1 MLDLLSPLRGYI
13 AQNLQFYLS
22 KYIEDIQLEGL
33 GLFGGDLVLN
43 DLEIKRHV
51 LRESLEIPSSFD
63 FSRGFIRE
71 LRIHIPWTQ
80 LLSQPIEVK
89 LYTIELILTAK
100 SDDPARAGAAAA
112 AGGDANAEPPPEDK
126 IEQPKSGWIHD
137 TLQKIL
143 ANISVQVNNLV
154 LKYEHDDVVFS
165 IALGTLDF
173 YSASESDGWKRNF
186 EELGGGRRAICKRI
200 DAKDVT
206 IFLDRYTSEADAKD
220 GSTRDR
226 VRRNVVGYELPVLSR
241 TSASVRAKLQL
252 FPNAAA
258 GRAQDGRRSRP
269 TSPRSPLHQPPPTP
283 SGVQDE
289 GNIVDVDGLFG
300 YRPSVM
306 CDPFY
311 YYSCNP
317 SSVTPMHEVDIFIGE
332 LLFSV
337 SDRQLEML
345 NQLIKSASSK
355 IEQAHELAPQEKN
368 THVASGRDVKAAP
381 DGVATAAIPRKYPNE
396 CQKMDGIAKKRESW
410 FGWAMNA
417 LGTAEDEEE
426 DELVSELLAE
436 TRGALLRVRPPISDA
451 DEDALIASGPVTK
464 TSCVRLCISSA
475 SLTLRKHEKE
485 DQEVERQDA
494 VVAENEEEF
503 VPVANIG
510 MVKVSRQT
518 RRRKVAR
525 PAVPV
530 LNLTMSYVALEMLLA
545 RGEEKSGTDLVF
557 EIEKVE
563 LVSAT
568 ASENRE
574 DSKCKKG
581 RVLLAWGSIDSSHF
595 SDCVSHPY
603 FINSFFGEETT
614 RLNQRETRSFEIVK
628 VSLDADIPVW
638 KTLEVGQGNSDE
650 SKNDPC
656 ECYTTWNGKAG
667 RCIPI
672 GKVSDICE
680 QAIRIIGIKERV
692 ALPALSDTRS
702 HSMGQ
707 DILVND
713 ALQLKIPSV
722 SISSLDTEPNPPK
735 QVQPR
740 GTLKLECRMENAR
753 LCVSE
758 NGVLKGLL
766 DPMLFGIGVV
776 SISVDL
782 SHHTGDHEQAYAIDM
797 SVHVSNIQVSLSR
810 LKLLYLFK
818 LPFLETETWLISSP
832 VRSSSSIPQ
841 SEAENNA
848 SLRYRWHLRIADR
861 FGQL

>member
-311 YYSCNP
+311 YYSCNR

-381 DGVATAAIPRKYPNE
+381 DGVTTAAIPRKYPNE

-650 SKNDPC
+650 SKNDPS
-656 ECYTTWNGKAG
+656 T
-667 RCIPI
+667 
-672 GKVSDICE
+672 DFL
-680 QAIRIIGIKERV
+680 RV
-692 ALPALSDTRS
+692 WINWWLTR
-702 HSMGQ
+702 
-707 DILVND
+707 
-713 ALQLKIPSV
+713 
-722 SISSLDTEPNPPK
+722 
-735 QVQPR
+735 
-740 GTLKLECRMENAR
+740 
-753 LCVSE
+753 
-758 NGVLKGLL
+758 
-766 DPMLFGIGVV
+766 
-776 SISVDL
+776 
-782 SHHTGDHEQAYAIDM
+782 
-797 SVHVSNIQVSLSR
+797 
-810 LKLLYLFK
+810 
-818 LPFLETETWLISSP
+818 
-832 VRSSSSIPQ
+832 VRPQ
-841 SEAENNA
+841 
-848 SLRYRWHLRIADR
+848 
-861 FGQL
+861 